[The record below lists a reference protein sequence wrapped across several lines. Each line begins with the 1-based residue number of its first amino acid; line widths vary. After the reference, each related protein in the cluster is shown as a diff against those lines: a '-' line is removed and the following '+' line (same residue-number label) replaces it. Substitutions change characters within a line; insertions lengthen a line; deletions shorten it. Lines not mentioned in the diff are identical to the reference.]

1 MELLFVAIG
10 AIGLGLI
17 PRYLLPGRERYGSA
31 LLPGVSLIVAA
42 VVWAAL
48 TWLGWS
54 FDGGWIWWVSLIAG
68 PLAAM
73 AVALMI
79 APKRKVHDAELFQRL
94 SRP

>member
-10 AIGLGLI
+10 AVGLGLI

-31 LLPGVSLIVAA
+31 LLPSVSLIVAA
-42 VVWAAL
+42 VVWAVL
-48 TWLGWS
+48 TWLGWP
-54 FDGGWIWWVSLIAG
+54 FAGGWIWWVSLISG
-68 PLAAM
+68 PLAAL

-79 APKRKVHDAELFQRL
+79 APRRKAHDTQLFERL